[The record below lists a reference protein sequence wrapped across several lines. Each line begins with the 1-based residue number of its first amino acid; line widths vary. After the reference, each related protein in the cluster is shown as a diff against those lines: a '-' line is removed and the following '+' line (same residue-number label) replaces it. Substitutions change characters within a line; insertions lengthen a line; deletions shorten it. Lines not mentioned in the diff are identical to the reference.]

1 MRCNLTSLRMIAI
14 AAGAVVV
21 WMSFHSCTHSAPVE
35 ENPLEENP
43 VHVNVILDSTWYL
56 MNPMDIEF
64 DSMEQ
69 IMIDSG
75 MADLIMDYRSIRAY
89 PLPNSTPP
97 ALQFN
102 PIPYGFRIPDPTPK
116 ISWEIPTGI
125 TRPLR
130 EADLA
135 FMSIPELASLL
146 RSGEI
151 SCLALTELYLE
162 RLKRYDPQLRCV
174 VTLTESYA
182 IEQARKMDAE
192 LAQGKDRGIL
202 HGIPYGAKD
211 LFAFPGYPTTWGAG
225 AYKDQVLEDTAGIIQ
240 KLEDAGAILVAKT
253 TLGALAMGDVWF
265 ADTTRNPWN
274 LEEGSSGSSAGS
286 ASATAAGLL
295 PFAIGTETWGSIVSP
310 STRCGT
316 TGLRPTY
323 GRVTRS
329 GAMALSW
336 SMDKVGPIC
345 RSAVDC
351 AIVFDAIRGTDPK
364 DKTVLDAGFTYPGLA
379 DLSRLKIGYFK
390 SAFDSDYEESEFDDQ
405 TLKVLKKLGA
415 KLIPVE
421 LDNDEIPVAAL
432 GLILTAEAAAAFD
445 ELTRSNRDT
454 LLVRQHRYAWPN
466 TFRTARYITA
476 VEYIQANRIRQD
488 LVEDFHGR
496 MKDFDVVVIPSFMG
510 GNQLLATNLT
520 GQPVV
525 VVPNGFKENGS
536 PTSISFL
543 GNLFDEGTILAV
555 AAAYQEATS
564 FNKKRPR
571 ISSQ

>member
-1 MRCNLTSLRMIAI
+1 MNPYPTALKRSVRGLFTAFLLLSIYACNQSPSDKGNSSEREVI
-14 AAGAVVV
+14 VD
-21 WMSFHSCTHSAPVE
+21 SA
-35 ENPLEENP
+35 
-43 VHVNVILDSTWYL
+43 WYV

-69 IMIDSG
+69 AMIDSG
-75 MADLIMDYRSIRAY
+75 LADLMMDYRDIRAY
-89 PLPNSTPP
+89 HLPNSTPP

-102 PIPYGFRIPDPTPK
+102 PLPYGFRIPDPTEK
-116 ISWEIPTGI
+116 ISWEIPVGVTK
-125 TRPLR
+125 PSR
-130 EADLA
+130 EPDLA
-135 FMSIPELASLL
+135 FMSIPELASLI

-151 SCLALTELYLE
+151 SCLALTEFYLN
-162 RLKRYDPQLRCV
+162 RLKKYDPQLHCV
-174 VTLTESYA
+174 VTLTEDYA
-182 IEQARKMDAE
+182 IKQARKMDAE
-192 LAQGKDRGIL
+192 LARGNDRGIL

-211 LFAFPGYPTTWGAG
+211 LFSFPGYPTTWGAG
-225 AYKDQVLEDTAGIIQ
+225 AYKDQVMDQTAGVIQ

-274 LEEGSSGSSAGS
+274 LQEGSSGSSAGS
-286 ASATAAGLL
+286 ASATAAGLV

-345 RSAVDC
+345 RSAKDC
-351 AIVFDAIRGTDPK
+351 AIVFDAIRGSDK
-364 DKTVLDAGFTYPGLA
+364 ADKTVLDAGFTWPGEV
-379 DLSRLKIGYFK
+379 DLSSLKIGYFK
-390 SAFDSDYEESEFDDQ
+390 SAFDSDYEVSDFDRE
-405 TLKVLKKLGA
+405 TLKVLRKLGA
-415 KLIPVE
+415 NLIPVE
-421 LDNDEIPVAAL
+421 LDNEEIPVSAL

-476 VEYIQANRIRQD
+476 VEYIQANRIRHD
-488 LVEDFHGR
+488 LIEDFHAR
-496 MKDFDVVVIPSFMG
+496 MKEFDVVLIPSFDG
-510 GNQLLATNLT
+510 GMQLLTTNLT

-525 VVPNGFKENGS
+525 VVPNGFKDNGS

-543 GNLFDEGTILAV
+543 GNLFDEGSVLAV
-555 AAAYQEATS
+555 AAAYQEATN
-564 FNKKRPR
+564 FNKKQPL